1 MLPLPSPPTTGCEP
15 TAGIGALMNGAGPDS
30 EQLLSGLE
38 DSAADAT
45 VLRMRLGSQ
54 LRRLR
59 EAAGVT
65 PEEAGF
71 EIRGSRSKISRLENG
86 RVKLKDRDVTD
97 LLALYGVTDEDA
109 RSQFL
114 ALVRQSN
121 GPDWWGQ
128 YGDIL
133 PGWFETYLGL
143 EAAAATIRSFEV
155 QFVHG
160 LFQTADYA
168 RAVTRLGRKAAPD
181 DEIERWVTLRL
192 RRQELF
198 GRPDP
203 PNVWSVMD
211 EAVLRRP
218 VGAPAVMR
226 AQFRHLVEVAELLN
240 VTLQVI
246 PFHRGAHAGESGS
259 FTVLRFEERDLP
271 DVVYLEQL
279 TNAVYLEQR
288 SDVERYL
295 EVVDEISSQAL
306 TPEETTRL
314 IGQLAR
320 ET

>member
-1 MLPLPSPPTTGCEP
+1 LD
-15 TAGIGALMNGAGPDS
+15 NAGPDS
-30 EQLLSGLE
+30 EQLLAGLE
-38 DSAADAT
+38 DSGGDAA
-45 VLRMRLGSQ
+45 VLRMRLGGQ

-59 EAAGVT
+59 EAAGLT

-86 RVKLKDRDVTD
+86 RVRLKNRDVTD
-97 LLALYGVTDEDA
+97 LLALYGVTDEA
-109 RSQFL
+109 LRSKFL
-114 ALVRQSN
+114 ALVMQSN
-121 GPDWWGQ
+121 GPDWWRE

-133 PGWFETYLGL
+133 PGWFENFLGL

-192 RRQELF
+192 KRQELLT
-198 GRPDP
+198 RPDP
-203 PNVWSVMD
+203 PNVWSVID
-211 EAVLRRP
+211 ESVLRRP
-218 VGAPAVMR
+218 VGDAALMR
-226 AQFRHLVEVAELLN
+226 AQFRHLIELAELPH

-246 PFHRGAHAGESGS
+246 PFTKGAHAGESGS
-259 FTVLRFEERDLP
+259 FSVLRFEEPDLP

-306 TPEETTRL
+306 TPDETAPL
-314 IGQLAR
+314 IERLAR

>member
-1 MLPLPSPPTTGCEP
+1 V
-15 TAGIGALMNGAGPDS
+15 
-30 EQLLSGLE
+30 
-38 DSAADAT
+38 AD
-45 VLRMRLGSQ
+45 
-54 LRRLR
+54 
-59 EAAGVT
+59 EGV
-65 PEEAGF
+65 
-71 EIRGSRSKISRLENG
+71 RSK
-86 RVKLKDRDVTD
+86 
-97 LLALYGVTDEDA
+97 
-109 RSQFL
+109 FL
-114 ALVRQSN
+114 ALVMQSN
-121 GPDWWGQ
+121 GPNWWGE

-168 RAVTRLGRKAAPD
+168 RAVTHLGRKAAPD
-181 DEIERWVTLRL
+181 DEVERWVTLRL
-192 RRQELF
+192 KRQELLS
-198 GRPDP
+198 RPDP

-218 VGAPAVMR
+218 AGGAAVMR
-226 AQFRHLVEVAELLN
+226 AQIRHLIEAAALSH

-246 PFHRGAHAGESGS
+246 PFDRGAHAGESGS

-295 EVVDEISSQAL
+295 EVRDEISSQAL
-306 TPEETTRL
+306 TPDETA
-314 IGQLAR
+314 QFFEKLAR

>member
-1 MLPLPSPPTTGCEP
+1 MDSV
-15 TAGIGALMNGAGPDS
+15 GPDS

-38 DSAADAT
+38 GSAGDAA
-45 VLRMRLGSQ
+45 VLRIRLGGQ

-59 EAAGVT
+59 EAAGLT

-86 RVKLKDRDVTD
+86 RVKLKSRDVTD
-97 LLALYGVTDEDA
+97 LLTLYGVTDEGV
-109 RSQFL
+109 RSKFL
-114 ALVRQSN
+114 ALVMQSN
-121 GPDWWGQ
+121 GPDWWGE

-168 RAVTRLGRKAAPD
+168 RAVTRLGRKAASE
-181 DEIERWVTLRL
+181 DEIGRWVTLRL
-192 RRQELF
+192 KRQELLS
-198 GRPDP
+198 RPDP

-218 VGAPAVMR
+218 VGDPALMR
-226 AQFRHLVEVAELLN
+226 AQFRHLIEVAELPH
-240 VTLQVI
+240 VTLQAI
-246 PFHRGAHAGESGS
+246 PFARGAHAGESGS
-259 FTVLRFEERDLP
+259 FAVLRFEERDLP
-271 DVVYLEQL
+271 DLVYLEQL

-288 SDVERYL
+288 ADVERYL

-306 TPEETTRL
+306 TPDETKRL
-314 IGQLAR
+314 IEQAAR

>member
-1 MLPLPSPPTTGCEP
+1 
-15 TAGIGALMNGAGPDS
+15 MNSAGPDS

-38 DSAADAT
+38 DSAVDAV

-54 LRRLR
+54 MRRLR
-59 EAAGVT
+59 EAAGIT
-65 PEEAGF
+65 PDAAGF
-71 EIRGSRSKISRLENG
+71 AIRASRSKISRLENG
-86 RVKLKDRDVTD
+86 RVKFKNRDVTD
-97 LLALYGVTDEDA
+97 LLALYGVTDEGV
-109 RSQFL
+109 RSKFL
-114 ALVRQSN
+114 ALVMQSN
-121 GPDWWGQ
+121 GPNWWGE

-133 PGWFETYLGL
+133 PAWFETYLGL

-168 RAVTRLGRKAAPD
+168 QAVTRLGRKAAPGN
-181 DEIERWVTLRL
+181 EVERWVTLRL
-192 RRQELF
+192 KRQELLS
-198 GRPDP
+198 RPDP

-218 VGAPAVMR
+218 AGSAAVMR
-226 AQFRHLVEVAELLN
+226 AQFRHLIEAAALPH

-246 PFHRGAHAGESGS
+246 PFDRGAHAGESGS

-295 EVVDEISSQAL
+295 EVRDEISSQAL
-306 TPEETTRL
+306 TPDETTRFFEK
-314 IGQLAR
+314 LAR

>member
-1 MLPLPSPPTTGCEP
+1 MDSE
-15 TAGIGALMNGAGPDS
+15 GPDG

-38 DSAADAT
+38 DSAGDAT

-59 EAAGVT
+59 EAAGFS

-86 RVKLKDRDVTD
+86 RVRLKNRDVTD
-97 LLALYGVTDEDA
+97 LLALYGVTDEA
-109 RSQFL
+109 VRSKFL
-114 ALVRQSN
+114 ELVTQSN
-121 GPDWWGQ
+121 GPDWWAE
-128 YGDIL
+128 YGDIM

-143 EAAAATIRSFEV
+143 EAAAAIIRSFEV

-168 RAVTRLGRKAAPD
+168 RAVAGVGRNPAME
-181 DEIERWVTLRL
+181 DEVERRVSLRL
-192 RRQELF
+192 KRQEMLS
-198 GRPDP
+198 RPGP

-211 EAVLRRP
+211 EAVLHRP
-218 VGAPAVMR
+218 AGSAAVMR
-226 AQFRHLVEVAELLN
+226 AQFRHLIQMAELPH

-246 PFHRGAHAGESGS
+246 PFARGVHPGESGS
-259 FTVLRFEERDLP
+259 FTVLRFEEHDLP

-295 EVVDEISSQAL
+295 QVADEISSQAL
-306 TPEETTRL
+306 TPDETTRL
-314 IGQLAR
+314 IEQAAR
-320 ET
+320 DI